1 MIGEIYEGM
10 KVRSQDGTKLGKI
23 DKIGDGFF
31 VIEKGLISK
40 ERHEVKFS
48 DIREIKDDEAIVD
61 LTGAAAAPSMPISG
75 RETETREA
83 RTSGRMAEARTG
95 RTGGTRGGEIRVPL
109 AEEELEVAKTVHEA
123 GRVRVTKHVEVEER
137 EIRVPVMHEEVRVE
151 RVAGSGEPA
160 TGEAF
165 EERSFTIP
173 VREEEVEI
181 RKRPVVREEVRV
193 ATSAYDDEREIH
205 EPLRREVAEVETEG
219 EIRGAP
225 GRDRGDKY

>member
-10 KVRSQDGTKLGKI
+10 KVRSPDGTKLGKI
-23 DKIGDGFF
+23 EKIGDGYFT
-31 VIEKGLISK
+31 IEKGMLSK
-40 ERHEVKFS
+40 ERHDVRFT
-48 DIREIKDDEAIVD
+48 DIKSIENDEAIVE
-61 LTGAAAAPSMPISG
+61 LREEGAAIPSAETTREAAPS
-75 RETETREA
+75 REA
-83 RTSGRMAEARTG
+83 AVSRPAGV
-95 RTGGTRGGEIRVPL
+95 GEIRVPL

-137 EIRVPVMHEEVRVE
+137 DIKVPVMHEEVQVE
-151 RVAGSGEPA
+151 RVASPSREPA

-165 EERSFTIP
+165 EDRTFTIP
-173 VREEEVEI
+173 VREEEIEI

-193 ATSAYDDEREIH
+193 ATRAYEDEREFH
-205 EPLRREVAEVETEG
+205 EPVRREVADVETEG